1 MPKAKAATVYETRPR
16 VVDSMAPNGMEI
28 IRFDGWARAA
38 HWAHVLSFFAL
49 LVTGLA
55 IFGPQGDTIARVFGG
70 IQATRL
76 IHRAAAVTFMA
87 LSIVLLL
94 ISAANNRF
102 RNIFQGLKNLLA
114 FDKDDL
120 AFLNEFPKKF
130 FGLEARVPEQG
141 KFNGGQKINSILVV
155 FGSIVL
161 AATGLVLWNPKAF
174 PIYLVRLA
182 YPLHDGAMFIMF
194 ALVLGH
200 MYLSLVHPITRKAL
214 GAMWHGRM
222 SGEYAEHYH
231 AKWYRAA
238 VEKTALEKTDTAKS
252 GKTTSV

>member
-1 MPKAKAATVYETRPR
+1 MPKAKAATVYESRAR
-16 VVDSMAPNGMEI
+16 GVDIMAPNGVEI
-28 IRFDGWARAA
+28 IRFNGWARAA
-38 HWAHVLSFFAL
+38 HWSHVLSFFVL
-49 LVTGLA
+49 LITGLA

-76 IHRAAAVTFMA
+76 IHRIAAVTFMV
-87 LSIVLLL
+87 LSVLLLL
-94 ISAANNRF
+94 ISAASNRF
-102 RNIFQGLKNLLA
+102 RNISQGLKNLLV

-120 AFLNEFPKKF
+120 VFLDEFPKKF

-141 KFNGGQKINSILVV
+141 KFNGGQKINSIFVV

-222 SGEYAEHYH
+222 SGEYAKHYH
-231 AKWYRAA
+231 AKWYRS
-238 VEKTALEKTDTAKS
+238 ALEKTATAKS
-252 GKTTSV
+252 GKTTSD

>member
-1 MPKAKAATVYETRPR
+1 MPKVKAATVYESKTRG
-16 VVDSMAPNGMEI
+16 VDIMAPNGMEI
-28 IRFDGWARAA
+28 IRFNGWARSA
-38 HWAHVLSFFAL
+38 HWSHVLSFFVL

-70 IQATRL
+70 IQVTRL
-76 IHRAAAVTFMA
+76 IHRAAAVAFMA
-87 LSIVLLL
+87 LSVVLLL
-94 ISAANNRF
+94 ISATNNRF
-102 RNIFQGLKNLLA
+102 RNTFQTLKSLMV

-141 KFNGGQKINSILVV
+141 KFNGGQKINSIFVV
-155 FGSIVL
+155 LGSVVL

-174 PIYLVRLA
+174 PIFLVRLA

-200 MYLSLVHPITRKAL
+200 MYLSLVHPITKRAL

-222 SGEYAEHYH
+222 NGEYAEHYH
-231 AKWYRAA
+231 VKWYRAA
-238 VEKTALEKTDTAKS
+238 VEKTAMEKTDTAKS